1 MEILRQSSAT
11 REDLGLLAVMD
22 ALEEKDEISQRELA
36 RVTGL
41 NLKKVNYC
49 LHKLLE
55 KGHVKFE
62 HVRRNPDKRTYL
74 YILTPAGLKAK
85 SKLTYGFLKFT
96 LDFYNQVE
104 GKLKASLLAM
114 TSAGIRRIVL
124 FGRSD
129 AARIVVEIAGEMSVH
144 VVGISD
150 AAQCGDDFHGVA
162 AIDLGV
168 EQDWDGIL
176 VTDLGDV
183 DASEQYLR
191 EVGVPSEKIWRLT

>member
-1 MEILRQSSAT
+1 MEFLRQSSAT
-11 REDLGLLAVMD
+11 REDLGLLAVME

-62 HVRRNPDKRTYL
+62 HARRNLHKRTYL

-96 LDFYNQVE
+96 LDYYNQVE
-104 GKLKASLLAM
+104 GKLKDSLRAM
-114 TSAGIRRIVL
+114 TAKGVRRIVL

-129 AARIVVEIAGEMSVH
+129 AARIVVEQARELSVE

-150 AAQCGDDFHGVA
+150 MSESEGEFYGVHVIDWAASRN
-162 AIDLGV
+162 
-168 EQDWDGIL
+168 WDGVL
-176 VTDLGDV
+176 VTDLVDV
-183 DASEQYLR
+183 DAAENYLQQI
-191 EVGVPSEKIWRLT
+191 GVPAEIIWRLT